1 MTAKLFIA
9 LVFISSI
16 IYSQTEQLEEENL
29 TKLLESGELS
39 KSKFQTYGVY
49 WREMIKEIGGYP
61 ELPYDEKSKKLK
73 FKWIHE
79 IQQSKKINF
88 NRILEWSAITF
99 GSLSDVLHY
108 KDFESGK
115 IVIKGFYDITHKNE
129 YKGFWG
135 KSLEGFQTTKCYL
148 TYIFTVKDDI
158 IKTEVVDIHYKFA
171 VYGYYSSGV
180 YIPDRT
186 IDMSIHRVY
195 PITNFEIDKW
205 REKLDLMHKTSIQ
218 IELLMY
224 SLQSYII
231 DYNNDYSF

>member
-115 IVIKGFYDITHKNE
+115 IVIKGWFDVTHLNE
-129 YKGFWG
+129 YKNFWG
-135 KSLEGFQTTKCYL
+135 KSLEGFKTTKCYE
-148 TYIFTVKDDI
+148 TYVFTVKDDI
-158 IKTEVVDIHYKFA
+158 IKIEVGNVFYRYQT
-171 VYGYYSSGV
+171 YGYTSDGTV
-180 YIPDRT
+180 DV
-186 IDMSIHRVY
+186 SIHSIY
-195 PITNFEIDKW
+195 PITNFENTEWK
-205 REKLDLMHKTSIQ
+205 EKLSLIEQTGNSIENLINNLVLY
-218 IELLMY
+218 IEDY
-224 SLQSYII
+224 GN
-231 DYNNDYSF
+231 DYNF